1 MRKIKLNFMV
11 DPEYL
16 ANRTYVEDP
25 VKIIITDS
33 DSIFITGILGESGRK
48 MVKAGAQFIFTR
60 ELARKLIKHG
70 VAKEIK

>member
-1 MRKIKLNFMV
+1 MRRTRLNFMV

-16 ANRTYVEDP
+16 ATRTYVHDP

-60 ELARKLIKHG
+60 ELAEKLVKNG
-70 VAKEIK
+70 VAREV